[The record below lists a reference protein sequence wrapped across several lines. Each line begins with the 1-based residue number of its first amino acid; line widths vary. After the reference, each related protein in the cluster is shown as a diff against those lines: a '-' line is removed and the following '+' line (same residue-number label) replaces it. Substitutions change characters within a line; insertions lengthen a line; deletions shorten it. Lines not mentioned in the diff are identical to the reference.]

1 MDDDDNDD
9 DYSNDYNEDGTVL
22 TCLLPAGSRACVA
35 CSPPDRTVSP
45 CQYGLVG
52 L

>member
-22 TCLLPAGSRACVA
+22 TCLLPPGSGA
-35 CSPPDRTVSP
+35 
-45 CQYGLVG
+45 
-52 L
+52 